1 MLFNKFLLI
10 ISLCSFVICG
20 NIVES
25 YKVNGMHCQFG
36 CANKVQSIMNDLDG
50 MKKCEV
56 DFESSTMTVEY
67 DDTKVNSELILS
79 TISNQTT
86 FKSTKI
92 EDSVKKQSIWKKIKK
107 IFG

>member
-1 MLFNKFLLI
+1 MEILLNHT
-10 ISLCSFVICG
+10 VD
-20 NIVES
+20 
-25 YKVNGMHCQFG
+25 GMHCQYG
-36 CANKVQSIMNDLDG
+36 CANKLQSIMNDLDG

-79 TISNQTT
+79 TISDQTT
-86 FKSTKI
+86 FKSVKI
-92 EDSVKKQSIWKKIKK
+92 EDKVEDKVKKQSIWNKIKK

>member
-25 YKVNGMHCQFG
+25 YKVDGMHCQYG

-56 DFESSTMTVEY
+56 DFDKSLMTVEY
-67 DDTKVNSELILS
+67 DDKKVNESLILS
-79 TISNQTT
+79 TLEKETT
-86 FKSTKI
+86 FETKKVENKQGKKSF
-92 EDSVKKQSIWKKIKK
+92 WNRIKG
-107 IFG
+107 FLG